1 MSHQDVEVVR
11 GLFDAYRRQAI
22 DAAVEIAHPDIEV
35 RPSIVGGPESD
46 VYRGRDGLRRFLADV
61 EAAWADFRIEVD
73 ELRDLGGATVL
84 ILGRSFARGE
94 GSGIPVEAATGWV
107 AVVRDGKVH
116 RFASFTSREAALEAV
131 GLRE

>member
-1 MSHQDVEVVR
+1 MSRENVEIVR
-11 GLFDAYRRQAI
+11 GLFDAYSEQAI
-22 DAAVEIAHPDIEV
+22 DAAVEIAHPEIEV
-35 RPSIVGGPESD
+35 RPSIVGGPESE
-46 VYRGRDGLRRFLADV
+46 VYRGRDGFRKFLGDV

-73 ELRDLGGATVL
+73 EFRDLGATVL